1 MKVYP
6 NPTDGIVNVRI
17 SKYFGT
23 VDIQLIDITG
33 RQVYSANK
41 VEFNGQKSIDL
52 STVNPGIY
60 LLKVKGDSLNFVEK
74 IILN

>member
-1 MKVYP
+1 MKCKS

-41 VEFNGQKSIDL
+41 VEFWSKE
-52 STVNPGIY
+52 Y
-60 LLKVKGDSLNFVEK
+60 
-74 IILN
+74 